1 MLFMSAPLL
10 LASLLVIGIAS
21 SFPHE
26 NLRKPRLGRPI
37 SSYLSKR
44 GEPQTPDTEY
54 PDTET
59 HPNHL
64 DQLEAAI
71 QDAFELCDY
80 VLTTPGH
87 GIDSDSP
94 IFTKYFDEG
103 DRAGV
108 KSVFQTIQ
116 PSSGVGNDLLD
127 NIFLQNEDPDG
138 KCDDRTL
145 AASYLEGDDPF
156 IVTCPSL
163 FNKKAVTPLKGA
175 ESNDGHYIACDE
187 LLSGDGNTGTGA
199 VSYKMNS
206 LGMTLLHEY
215 THYDA
220 MLETIFGA
228 PIIDQADANGEPI
241 GYGPVQ
247 VRALDKKLA
256 PFNADSYAYY
266 ASEVLWSII
275 CVADFT
281 DPSAGVD
288 DADPNCSSS
297 PCEAP

>member
-1 MLFMSAPLL
+1 LY
-10 LASLLVIGIAS
+10 
-21 SFPHE
+21 
-26 NLRKPRLGRPI
+26 R
-37 SSYLSKR
+37 R

-54 PDTET
+54 PDTEP

-80 VLTTPGH
+80 VLTSSV

-94 IFTKYFDEG
+94 IFTKYFNEG

-108 KSVFQTIQ
+108 KSIFQTIQ
-116 PSSGVGNDLLD
+116 PSTGIGNNLLD

-163 FNKKAVTPLKGA
+163 FDKKAVTSLNGA
-175 ESNDGHYIACDE
+175 DATDEPYITCDE
-187 LLSGDGNTGTGA
+187 LLSSDGSTGTGA

-247 VRALDKKLA
+247 VRALDKGLA

-266 ASEVLWSII
+266 ASEVLWSVL
-275 CVADFT
+275 CGADFT
-281 DPSAGVD
+281 DPTAGVD

-297 PCEAP
+297 PCE